1 MVGTRFNNRNRSA
14 LMKQISDQHNKN
26 RNTEPPS
33 LGRRTF
39 VKGIAAMGAGVAVF
53 PLEMNTAEAQAPIA
67 QNSGNPSGSSR
78 AEAASQTPLAF
89 QGDKIDWHGFD
100 RYDFVMDMQTLAIT
114 RFKAPVGEESG
125 NLGSSDKG
133 QLRCVVV
140 VPKQAA
146 PGNPWSW
153 RGVYWNH
160 QPQAEVELLKRG
172 FHIAYISVD
181 PKPGPLTGLTV
192 NEQMD
197 ELGMSRRALTEWD
210 AWYAY
215 LTGQYGL
222 SKKPAFIGMSRG
234 GIFEFSWGTANPD
247 KVSCI
252 YADNPAI
259 EREGF
264 QRLVDLAR
272 ADVPVLQVCGSI
284 DPLFGTYG
292 SAIEAIYQ
300 QLGGRISMMVKEGY
314 AHHPHS
320 LRNPKLIADFTEQSV
335 REVRGPAPAFAGDK
349 FIRTSYYSN
358 ENFYRDYPDE
368 DTFITCR
375 GPLFS
380 PCYNRYEFT
389 VPGTSMTT
397 QVIVPD
403 TAVAGKPWVYRAGFV
418 FRDAKVDQELLA
430 KGFHIVT
437 GPVGVSFL
445 VKDWTTAYEYL
456 VGHGFSK
463 KPAIEGAGG
472 GAGEVYAWAIE
483 NPDRISC
490 IYAENPRM
498 HSELAKTQPLDSL
511 APLAK
516 ANVPLLHVCGSLD
529 PWFEGN
535 TLEVEKRYKKLG
547 GNIQLIVKEG
557 EGHYRLA
564 PEDPTP
570 VVDFIA
576 RVAM

>member
-1 MVGTRFNNRNRSA
+1 
-14 LMKQISDQHNKN
+14 MKKISDQQNNN
-26 RNTEPPS
+26 RNTEPSSP
-33 LGRRTF
+33 GRRTF
-39 VKGIAAMGAGVAVF
+39 VKGIAAMGAGVAAF
-53 PLEMNTAEAQAPIA
+53 PLLTNTAEAQAPAAPDNGI
-67 QNSGNPSGSSR
+67 PSGSSR
-78 AEAASQTPLAF
+78 AEVALQAPLAF

-114 RFKAPVGEESG
+114 PFKAPAGEESG
-125 NLGSSDKG
+125 NLGDSDKG

-181 PKPGPLTGLTV
+181 PTPR
-192 NEQMD
+192 
-197 ELGMSRRALTEWD
+197 SLTEWD

-234 GIFEFSWGTANPD
+234 GEFEYRWGTANPD

-252 YADNPAI
+252 YADNPGMD
-259 EREGF
+259 REGF
-264 QRLVDLAR
+264 QRLGDLAR
-272 ADVPVLQVCGSI
+272 VDVPVLQVCGTI
-284 DPLFGTYG
+284 DPIFGKYA

-300 QLGGRISMMVKEGY
+300 QFGGRISMMVKEGY

-320 LRNPKLIADFTEQSV
+320 LRNPKPIADFIEQSV
-335 REVRGPAPAFAGDK
+335 QAVRGPAPTFAGDK
-349 FIRTSYYSN
+349 FTRTSYYSI

-368 DTFITCR
+368 DTYITCR

-380 PCYNRYEFT
+380 PCYDRYEFS
-389 VPGTSMTT
+389 VRGTPMTT
-397 QVIVPD
+397 AVIAPS
-403 TAVAGKPWVYRAGFV
+403 TAAAGILWVYRAGFV

-437 GPVGVSFL
+437 GPVGTNVDGPE
-445 VKDWTTAYEYL
+445 VKDWDTVYEYL
-456 VGHGFSK
+456 TGHGFSK
-463 KPAIEGAGG
+463 KPAMEGAGG

-483 NPDRISC
+483 NPDKVSC
-490 IYAENPRM
+490 VYAENPRM
-498 HSELAKTQPLDSL
+498 HSALAKTQPLDNL

-529 PWFEGN
+529 PWFKDN

-547 GNIQLIVKEG
+547 GKIQVIVKKG
-557 EGHYRLA
+557 EGHYPLA
-564 PEDPTP
+564 PEDPAP
-570 VVDFIA
+570 VVDFITRA
-576 RVAM
+576 AM

>member
-1 MVGTRFNNRNRSA
+1 
-14 LMKQISDQHNKN
+14 MKKTSEQPCKKG
-26 RNTEPPS
+26 NTEPSS
-33 LGRRTF
+33 LERRTF
-39 VKGIAAMGAGVAVF
+39 VKGVAAMGAGVAAF
-53 PLEMNTAEAQAPIA
+53 PLFTNPAEAQVPAAPDNGI
-67 QNSGNPSGSSR
+67 PSGSSR
-78 AEAASQTPLAF
+78 AEGALQVPRAF

-100 RYDFVMDMQTLAIT
+100 RYDFVMDKQTLAIT
-114 RFKAPVGEESG
+114 PFKAPAGEQSG
-125 NLGSSDKG
+125 DLGNSDKG

-140 VPKQAA
+140 VPKQAV

-181 PKPGPLTGLTV
+181 PKPGQITGLTM
-192 NEQMD
+192 NELMD
-197 ELGMSRRALTEWD
+197 QLGMSRAALTEWD

-252 YADNPAI
+252 YADNPGMESQA
-259 EREGF
+259 F
-264 QRLVDLAR
+264 QRLGDLAR
-272 ADVPVLQVCGSI
+272 ADVPVLQICGTI
-284 DPLFGTYG
+284 DPMLGQYT
-292 SAIEAIYQ
+292 SAIEGIYQ
-300 QLGGRISMMVKEGY
+300 QFGGRISTMVKEGY

-320 LRNPKLIADFTEQSV
+320 LRNPKPIADFIEQSV
-335 REVRGPAPAFAGDK
+335 QAVRGPAPAFAGDK
-349 FIRTSYYSN
+349 FTRTSYYSI
-358 ENFYRDYPDE
+358 ENFYHDYPDE
-368 DTFITCR
+368 DTYITCR

-380 PCYNRYEFT
+380 PCYDRYEFS
-389 VPGTSMTT
+389 VQGTSMITM
-397 QVIVPD
+397 VIAPS
-403 TAVAGKPWVYRAGFV
+403 TAAAGMPWVYRAGFV

-437 GPVGVSFL
+437 GPVGVSFV
-445 VKDWTTAYEYL
+445 VKDWDTAYQYL
-456 VGHGFSK
+456 TGHGFSK
-463 KPAIEGAGG
+463 KPAMEGAGG

-483 NPDRISC
+483 NPDKVSC
-490 IYAENPRM
+490 VYAENPRM
-498 HSELAKTQPLDSL
+498 HSALAKTQPLDNL

-529 PWFEGN
+529 PWFKDN

-547 GNIQLIVKEG
+547 GKIQVVVKQG
-557 EGHYRLA
+557 EGHYPLA
-564 PEDPTP
+564 PEDPAS
-570 VVDFIA
+570 VVDFITRA
-576 RVAM
+576 SM

>member
-1 MVGTRFNNRNRSA
+1 
-14 LMKQISDQHNKN
+14 
-26 RNTEPPS
+26 
-33 LGRRTF
+33 
-39 VKGIAAMGAGVAVF
+39 MGAGVAAF
-53 PLEMNTAEAQAPIA
+53 PLLTNTAEAQVPAAPDNGI
-67 QNSGNPSGSSR
+67 PSGSSR
-78 AEAASQTPLAF
+78 AEVALQIPLAF

-114 RFKAPVGEESG
+114 PFKAPAGEESG
-125 NLGSSDKG
+125 NLGTSDKG

-181 PKPGPLTGLTV
+181 PTPR
-192 NEQMD
+192 
-197 ELGMSRRALTEWD
+197 SLTEWD

-222 SKKPAFIGMSRG
+222 SKKPVFIGMSRG
-234 GIFEFSWGTANPD
+234 GEFEYRWGTANPE

-252 YADNPAI
+252 YADNPGMD
-259 EREGF
+259 REGF
-264 QRLVDLAR
+264 QRLGDLAR
-272 ADVPVLQVCGSI
+272 ADVPVLQVCGTI
-284 DPLFGTYG
+284 DPIFGKYA

-300 QLGGRISMMVKEGY
+300 QFGGRISMMVKEGY

-320 LRNPKLIADFTEQSV
+320 LRNPKPIADFIEQSV
-335 REVRGPAPAFAGDK
+335 QAVRGPVPAFAGDK
-349 FIRTSYYSN
+349 FTRTSYYSI

-368 DTFITCR
+368 DTYITCR

-380 PCYNRYEFT
+380 PCYDRYEFS
-389 VPGTSMTT
+389 VQGTPMTT
-397 QVIVPD
+397 VVIAPS
-403 TAVAGKPWVYRAGFV
+403 TAAAGMPWVYRAGFV

-437 GPVGVSFL
+437 GPVGTNVDGPE
-445 VKDWTTAYEYL
+445 VKNWDTVYEYL
-456 VGHGFSK
+456 TGHGFSK
-463 KPAIEGAGG
+463 KPAMEGAGG

-483 NPDRISC
+483 NPDKVSC
-490 IYAENPRM
+490 VYAENPRM
-498 HSELAKTQPLDSL
+498 YSALAKTQPLDNL

-516 ANVPLLHVCGSLD
+516 ANVPLLHVYGSLD
-529 PWFEGN
+529 PWFKDN

-547 GNIQLIVKEG
+547 GKIQVIVKKG
-557 EGHYRLA
+557 EGHYPLA
-564 PEDPTP
+564 PEDPAP
-570 VVDFIA
+570 IVDFIT
-576 RVAM
+576 RVSM

>member
-1 MVGTRFNNRNRSA
+1 MIETIEGKLT
-14 LMKQISDQHNKN
+14 DQQKKN
-26 RNTEPPS
+26 RNTEPSS

-39 VKGIAAMGAGVAVF
+39 VKGIAVIGAGITVF
-53 PLEMNTAEAQAPIA
+53 PLLANRAEAHVPAAPDFGI
-67 QNSGNPSGSSR
+67 PSGSGR
-78 AEAASQTPLAF
+78 TEVAPQALLAF

-114 RFKAPVGEESG
+114 PFKAPAGEESG
-125 NLGSSDKG
+125 DLGNSDKG

-181 PKPGPLTGLTV
+181 PKPGSLTGLTM
-192 NEQMD
+192 EEIMD
-197 ELGMSRRALTEWD
+197 ELGMSRRASAEWD

-215 LTGQYGL
+215 LTEQYGL

-234 GIFEFSWGTANPD
+234 GIFEYSWGTANPD

-252 YADNPAI
+252 YADNPGM
-259 EREGF
+259 EHESF
-264 QRLVDLAR
+264 QKLGELAR
-272 ADVPVLQVCGSI
+272 ADVPVLQVCGSL
-284 DPLFGTYG
+284 DPLVGKYA

-300 QLGGRISMMVKEGY
+300 QFGGRISMMVKEGY

-320 LRNPKLIADFTEQSV
+320 LRNPQPIADFIEQSV
-335 REVRGPAPAFAGDK
+335 QSVSGPAPAFVGDR
-349 FIRTSYYSN
+349 FTRTSYYSI
-358 ENFYRDYPDE
+358 ENFYRNYLEE
-368 DTFITCR
+368 DTYITCR

-380 PCYNRYEFT
+380 PCYDRYEFSVQST
-389 VPGTSMTT
+389 QMTT
-397 QVIVPD
+397 MVIVPN
-403 TAVAGKPWVYRAGFV
+403 TVAAGMPWVYRAGFV
-418 FRDAKVDQELLA
+418 FRDAKLDQALLA

-437 GPVGVSFL
+437 GPVGVDFV
-445 VKDWTTAYEYL
+445 VKDWDTAYEYL
-456 VGHGFSK
+456 TGHGFSK
-463 KPAIEGAGG
+463 KPAMEGAGG
-472 GAGEVYAWAIE
+472 GAGEVYAWAIA
-483 NPDRISC
+483 NPDKVSC
-490 IYAENPRM
+490 VYAENPRM
-498 HSELAKTQPLDSL
+498 HSALAKAQPLDNL

-529 PWFEGN
+529 PWFKDN

-547 GNIQLIVKEG
+547 GKIEVIVKKG
-557 EGHYRLA
+557 EGHYPLA
-564 PEDPTP
+564 PEDQAP

-576 RVAM
+576 RAAM